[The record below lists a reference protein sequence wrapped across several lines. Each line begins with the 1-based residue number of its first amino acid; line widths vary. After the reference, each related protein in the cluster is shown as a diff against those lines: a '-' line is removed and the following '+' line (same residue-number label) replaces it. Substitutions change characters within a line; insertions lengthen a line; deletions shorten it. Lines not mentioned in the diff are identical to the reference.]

1 MSEGTPL
8 TSSQGA
14 AAPALLGSTLFCCLG
29 FSVLP
34 LITLGSEQS
43 SPDLRSHHPPYCVFY
58 ADRGND
64 FNVPVNKLSGRISL
78 KGQAS
83 AMASPPRRCPGKEN
97 QFQLYTHTYTHT
109 CHAYT
114 TSAHYFPAF

>member
-8 TSSQGA
+8 TPSQGA
-14 AAPALLGSTLFCCLG
+14 AAPVPLGSALFCCSG
-29 FSVLP
+29 FSVL
-34 LITLGSEQS
+34 IAQGRERS
-43 SPDLRSHHPPYCVFY
+43 SPDPRSRHPPYWVFY

-83 AMASPPRRCPGKEN
+83 AMASPPRRCLGKEN
-97 QFQLYTHTYTHT
+97 RFQLCTRTHTH
-109 CHAYT
+109 HACATGARY
-114 TSAHYFPAF
+114 SPAF